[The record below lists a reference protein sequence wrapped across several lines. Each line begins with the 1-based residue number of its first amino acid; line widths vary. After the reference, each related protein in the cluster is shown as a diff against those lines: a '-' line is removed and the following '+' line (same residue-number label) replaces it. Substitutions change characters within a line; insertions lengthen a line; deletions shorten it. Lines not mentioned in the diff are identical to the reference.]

1 MAKKIYKDGQYT
13 GEEHLTEQE
22 HQERQEAYAA
32 ADRGLRELLDHPYV
46 NLFSAWTL
54 FIIIAF
60 GIPGSIITGTA
71 SEEEIL
77 PMILV
82 CSVLLFILWRWI
94 KSSRKRLKEMKEKK
108 SG

>member
-46 NLFSAWTL
+46 KRSCQQ
-54 FIIIAF
+54 
-60 GIPGSIITGTA
+60 
-71 SEEEIL
+71 SEHPYL
-77 PMILV
+77 CP
-82 CSVLLFILWRWI
+82 
-94 KSSRKRLKEMKEKK
+94 
-108 SG
+108 